1 LGKYIGIVG
10 LGYVAGPRYDGP
22 PDYLFRSCRVNPI
35 GERGTAV
42 KDQYHFPL
50 ENFITSERFERIKAF
65 AADKETPC
73 LIIDLDIIRK
83 NYEDLR
89 KFLPFTKIYYAVK
102 ANPDDAVVSLLR
114 DLGSNFDVATR
125 YELDQLLKLGISPD
139 RMSFGNTIKKEKD
152 IAYFYEKGVQLYVTD
167 SITDL
172 DKIARAA
179 PGSKV
184 FFRLLTEGL
193 GADWPLSKKF
203 GSHPDLARQ
212 LIKTAVRFGLQP
224 YGISFHPGSQQ
235 RDVGQWSS
243 ALTTV
248 SQLFQWARDDLNVN
262 LKMINMGGGFPANY
276 IEPTDTLG
284 QYADD
289 IKRFLDNSFKNE
301 WPEEIIIEPGRSM
314 AGDAGVIVSEIIN
327 IAKKSVH
334 ERYPWVF
341 LDVGKFGGLIETLD
355 EAIKYP
361 IYFEGEGTAVDVI
374 LAGPTCDS
382 MDILYEKTT
391 YMMPE
396 TARIGDRVYILT
408 TGAYTQSYSS
418 IYFNGFPPLQSYILE

>member
-1 LGKYIGIVG
+1 M
-10 LGYVAGPRYDGP
+10 
-22 PDYLFRSCRVNPI
+22 
-35 GERGTAV
+35 

-50 ENFITSERFERIKAF
+50 ENFMSKERFERIKAF
-65 AADKETPC
+65 AGDKETPC
-73 LIIDLDIIRK
+73 LVIDLDIIKK
-83 NYEDLR
+83 NYDDLR
-89 KFLPFTKIYYAVK
+89 KYFPFAKIYYAVK
-102 ANPDDAVVSLLR
+102 ANPDDAVVSLLAE
-114 DLGSNFDVATR
+114 LGSSFDVATR
-125 YELDQLLKLGISPD
+125 YELDQLLRLGVSPD

-152 IAYFYEKGVQLYVTD
+152 IAYFYEKGVRLYATD
-167 SITDL
+167 SITDI

-193 GADWPLSKKF
+193 GADWPLSRKF

-212 LIKTAVRFGLQP
+212 LIKTAIRFGLVP
-224 YGISFHPGSQQ
+224 HGISFHPGSQQ
-235 RDVGQWSS
+235 RDVGQWST
-243 ALTTV
+243 ALTTA
-248 SQLFQWARDDLNVN
+248 SQLMAWARDDLKVDM
-262 LKMINMGGGFPANY
+262 KMINMGGGFPANY

-284 QYADD
+284 QYAED
-289 IKRFLDNSFKNE
+289 IKRFLDNSFKND

-341 LDVGKFGGLIETLD
+341 LDIGKFGGLIETLD

-361 IYFEGEGTAVDVI
+361 ILFEGEGTAVDVI

-382 MDILYEKTT
+382 MDILYEKTQ

-396 TARIGDRVYILT
+396 TARIGDKVYILT

-418 IYFNGFPPLQSYILE
+418 IYFNGFPPLKSYILK